1 MNKDIKTIRE
11 ILEYSRENFRDN
23 IAFRL
28 RADAK
33 CPPEQLSADG
43 KYRDITYKEFLIDIR
58 MLATALME
66 QGHKKIAILGKNS
79 YEWALAYYATV
90 CGGMVVIPLDKGLPA
105 EEITSCLERSH
116 ADALY
121 FDTDLA
127 ENVKTALEGG
137 DFSGLTLKCWG
148 KLPAECEA
156 VFGKTE
162 KMEEDLQYGR
172 ECLLDGSTC
181 YANAEIDPDAMTA
194 ILFTSGTSGKS
205 KAVMLSHRNIA
216 SCVYAMTEYIAFEQT
231 DVNIAFLPFH
241 HTFGNT
247 GLLMMLANG
256 VCNVFCDGLKYVQKN
271 IEEYGVSVFVG
282 VPLLVEN
289 MHAKIMKQ
297 VKKEGKYDKLRKG
310 IALSNFLRKCHID
323 ARRRIFKDIHNAL
336 GGKLR
341 MIVCGASALSPAV
354 SKDFNDMGII
364 TIQGYGL
371 TETSPTLAAQPIGAT
386 YYDAIG
392 PFLCNVEGRIEDP
405 DEDGVGEL
413 VVRGP
418 NVMLGYY
425 EDPEETAKVIKDG
438 WFYTGDLA
446 RIDEKGV
453 LYLKGRKK
461 NVIVLKNGKNVFPE
475 ELEEI
480 VGRLPYVKECMV
492 YGESRERNAK
502 AGTEDDVAVTL
513 RLVYD
518 KDVLKQ
524 QLAEGIEPSEEAFYE
539 IAKADIDLL
548 NQDLPVYKQ
557 IKRIYLTEEAMEK
570 TTTMKIKRYKVL
582 NN

>member
-116 ADALY
+116 ADVLY

-148 KLPAECEA
+148 DLPAEYEA
-156 VFGKTE
+156 AFGKAE

-181 YANAEIDPDAMTA
+181 YANAEIDPDAMSA

-323 ARRRIFKDIHNAL
+323 ARRKIFKDIHNAL

-371 TETSPTLAAQPIGAT
+371 TETSPTLAAQPIGST
-386 YYDAIG
+386 DYDSTG
-392 PFLCNVEGRIEDP
+392 PLLCNVEGRIEDP

-425 EDPEETAKVIKDG
+425 EDPEETAKVIRDG

-446 RIDEKGV
+446 RIDEKGFV
-453 LYLKGRKK
+453 FLKGRKK

-502 AGTEDDVAVTL
+502 DGGADDVTVTI

-518 KDVLKQ
+518 KDVIKQ
-524 QLAEGIEPSEEAFYE
+524 RLEEGSEPTEEAFYE
-539 IAKADIDLL
+539 IAKNDIDVL